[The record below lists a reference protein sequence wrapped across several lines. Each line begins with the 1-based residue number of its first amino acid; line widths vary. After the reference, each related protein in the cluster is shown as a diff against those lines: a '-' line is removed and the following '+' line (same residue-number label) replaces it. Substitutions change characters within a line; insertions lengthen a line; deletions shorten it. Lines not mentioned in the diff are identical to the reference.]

1 MRVDAEMF
9 ARWQDHRGRYL
20 GKEML
25 ARLGKQTNVCVCPT
39 GGVVVVGGGR
49 PGGLK
54 NKSVFLSQGPGS
66 SRGFRRK
73 CVDGEKEQNREKMN
87 PMSGR
92 NVSDSPDKTDLRS
105 APPH

>member
-1 MRVDAEMF
+1 M
-9 ARWQDHRGRYL
+9 

-25 ARLGKQTNVCVCPT
+25 ARLGKQTNVCVCPGVLLGAWWWLGE
-39 GGVVVVGGGR
+39 GGWGM
-49 PGGLK
+49 K

-73 CVDGEKEQNREKMN
+73 CVDGEKEQNREKKN